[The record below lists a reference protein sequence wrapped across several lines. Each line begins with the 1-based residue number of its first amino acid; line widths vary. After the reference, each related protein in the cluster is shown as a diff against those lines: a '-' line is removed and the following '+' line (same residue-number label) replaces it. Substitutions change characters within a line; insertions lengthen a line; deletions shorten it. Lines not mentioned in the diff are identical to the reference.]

1 MARNGKGGVKLL
13 MLSILWNTIQNG
25 VIMQEGSQVV
35 AAAFLHELTRISGPL
50 MVFKRQRDYM

>member
-25 VIMQEGSQVV
+25 VIMQEGSEVV

-50 MVFKRQRDYM
+50 MVFTRQRE